1 MMNRTTIATHAN
13 NSAGKVKATFHQ
25 AQSLKQLTAIQSVNA
40 NVIATLD
47 SILAHGPA
55 EAA

>member
-1 MMNRTTIATHAN
+1 MVNRTTIATHADN
-13 NSAGKVKATFHQ
+13 NAGKVKATFHQ
-25 AQSLKQLTAIQSVNA
+25 AHYLNQLPTIQSFNA

-47 SILAHGPA
+47 SILARGRA

>member
-25 AQSLKQLTAIQSVNA
+25 AQYLKQLTAIQSVNA

-47 SILAHGPA
+47 SILARGRA